1 MRTCLALEFSSAR
14 RSAAVARDGRLLAEA
29 WVLGGGPTSAPALID
44 EALSRAGL
52 RPADVGRLVVGIGP
66 GSYTGIRRAIATLQG
81 WHLARGTPVAVVGS
95 LDLLARL
102 AREALG
108 RDGLL
113 AADAQRGEWACGEM
127 SGGRLAGPLG
137 LRTREALA
145 SEIAAGRLVITPDEG
160 LPGAVV
166 MHPTAALAALMGPG
180 LDEARPDALEPVYL
194 REAAFVKAPP
204 PRVVPGP

>member
-1 MRTCLALEFSSAR
+1 MMTCLALEFSSAR

-29 WVLGGGPTSAPALID
+29 WVLGGGPTSAPALIH

-52 RPADVGRLVVGIGP
+52 RPSDVGRLVVGIGP
-66 GSYTGIRRAIATLQG
+66 GSYTGIRRAIATVQG
-81 WHLARGTPVAVVGS
+81 WHLASGTPVAAVGS
-95 LDLLARL
+95 LDLLACL

-127 SGGRLAGPLG
+127 VGGRVAGPLG

-145 SEIAAGRLVITPDEG
+145 SEIASGRLVITPDEG

-180 LDEARPDALEPVYL
+180 LSEVRPEALEAVYL

-204 PRVVPGP
+204 PRTLPGL